1 MNLAYFFDFFF
12 DFFEFCSQEQV
23 ESTVPFESD
32 MEVLRNL
39 LYVIES
45 RLLRNGRTCHNL
57 RNEVEMAREINT
69 KEQFQ
74 WIKVRN
80 LFSFESF

>member
-1 MNLAYFFDFFF
+1 M
-12 DFFEFCSQEQV
+12 
-23 ESTVPFESD
+23 ESTIPSEAD

-39 LYVIES
+39 LYDIES

-57 RNEVEMAREINT
+57 RNEVEMAQEINT

-74 WIKVRN
+74 WIKVREI
-80 LFSFESF
+80 LL

>member
-1 MNLAYFFDFFF
+1 M
-12 DFFEFCSQEQV
+12 
-23 ESTVPFESD
+23 ESTVPSESD

-39 LYVIES
+39 LYDIES

-57 RNEVEMAREINT
+57 RNEVEMAQEINT